1 MAYTDPN
8 TGTTRDKYG
17 NEVAR
22 DPAGTA
28 RPATNYMAWAI
39 GVAIAA
45 ALAFAL
51 INMNSADQSSVRT
64 SSPDSPVTQPVAPKT
79 TP

>member
-22 DPAGTA
+22 DPTGTA

-39 GVAIAA
+39 AIAIAA
-45 ALAFAL
+45 AVAFAVM
-51 INMNSADQSSVRT
+51 MNSTDQSSVRT